1 MRWKILG
8 LAGACL
14 ALSGCDRV
22 QGLLRAEVMRKAP
35 PGEVKIGGAVA
46 DEWAPLVQ
54 RDEAGAVKFRR
65 DLDFPQA
72 IEVRMTER
80 TKFSQVRAMRQ
91 SAFGAQPMTL
101 EGEFESVLLG
111 SKGPGVFSFELEK
124 VAERVLTEQ
133 EKKQQGKKPVA
144 KKEPTVGVRF
154 GLTTAGWKPQSRGG
168 SSDFKAVVLADALK
182 ESVPQMMV
190 QFAAHPR
197 VQWFSGS
204 RSWSK
209 GDQVTLTG
217 TALKILE
224 PFDVGGR
231 VVLTYVGEEAVG
243 GHPCGV
249 FEVEGDLDVKSMP
262 AYDGSLVD
270 ADVSITS
277 GKIWASLIYP
287 ILLREEY
294 DTVQSRTVKA
304 SPTAKSGDKEQG
316 GYGIMRVRSWLPVQ

>member
-1 MRWKILG
+1 MKGIILG

-22 QGLLRAEVMRKAP
+22 QGLLRAEILRKMP
-35 PGEVKIGGAVA
+35 PGEVRMGGPVS
-46 DEWAPLVQ
+46 DEWLPLVQ
-54 RDEAGAVKFRR
+54 RDDSGAVKFRR
-65 DLDFPQA
+65 DLDFPKSV
-72 IEVRMTER
+72 EVRMTER
-80 TKFSQVRAMRQ
+80 TLFSQVRAVRQ

-101 EGEFESVLLG
+101 DGEFESVLLG
-111 SKGPGVFSFELEK
+111 SKAPGFFSFQLEK
-124 VAERVLTEQ
+124 VGEKVPTEE
-133 EKKQQGKKPVA
+133 EKKQQAKKPPVRQDPGVA
-144 KKEPTVGVRF
+144 VRF

-168 SSDFKAVVLADALK
+168 TSDFKAVVLADALK
-182 ESVPQMMV
+182 DAVPQMMV
-190 QFAAHPR
+190 MFAAHPR

-204 RSWSK
+204 RSWGA

-224 PFDVGGR
+224 PFDVSGR

-249 FEVEGDLDVKSMP
+249 FEVAGDLDVKSMP

-277 GKIWASLIYP
+277 GRIWASLIYP

-294 DTVQSRTVKA
+294 DTVQSRTVK
-304 SPTAKSGDKEQG
+304 TAAGVRGGDKEQG
-316 GYGIMRVRSWLPVQ
+316 GYRITRVRSWLPVQ